1 MLTDLILKE
10 LEENFDTTRFSFDI
24 IFDDAHCFYGTDIL
38 SYVKEVSLEA
48 QENSLNSKHATIYIR
63 DNTQSYIYDYDVEK
77 DTLTRSDEES
87 LYPPLLKLDE
97 QGDKQEKYE
106 KELYKELLKTLIVGS
121 IPFAMGIIF
130 FLPCKTETTS
140 IFVLSAATL
149 YELILITILVI
160 RFATIR
166 LHPYLFNYPEDSED
180 SKDME
185 FKQYIQSQG
194 KKDGKQSD

>member
-160 RFATIR
+160 RFATLR
-166 LHPYLFNYPEDSED
+166 LHPYMVSYSEDSED
-180 SKDME
+180 SKGTEDMD
-185 FKQYIQSQG
+185 FKANE
-194 KKDGKQSD
+194 K

>member
-24 IFDDAHCFYGTDIL
+24 IFDDAYCFYGTDIL

-48 QENSLNSKHATIYIR
+48 QENALNSKHATIYIR

-160 RFATIR
+160 RFATLR
-166 LHPYLFNYPEDSED
+166 LHPYMVSYSEDSED
-180 SKDME
+180 SKGTEDMD
-185 FKQYIQSQG
+185 FKANE
-194 KKDGKQSD
+194 K

>member
-24 IFDDAHCFYGTDIL
+24 IFDGAHCFYGTDIL

-48 QENSLNSKHATIYIR
+48 QENALNSKHATIYIR
-63 DNTQSYIYDYDVEK
+63 DNTQSYIYEYDVEK

-160 RFATIR
+160 RFATLR
-166 LHPYLFNYPEDSED
+166 LHPYMVSYSEDSEN
-180 SKDME
+180 SEDME
-185 FKQYIQSQG
+185 FKANE
-194 KKDGKQSD
+194 K